1 MMEYRFSKGF
11 LFGEETIVMTE
22 HSLQRLNRH
31 GKVTREIPYKKISRV
46 NSFSGLS
53 AYDEEKKTFPVEMV
67 RIIPSWGL
75 SINFQSSYYLR
86 MGSRQMQMAKNQLEA
101 YQAFLEE
108 LKNRIRTNNPDAVLQ
123 TGNRILSVLSYL
135 FALFCLV
142 IFLLTL
148 AAPVYALF
156 VPSRSIGDIWP
167 LEIALLFLTA
177 MFGRTAF
184 HMGRDYAPER
194 RKL

>member
-1 MMEYRFSKGF
+1 M
-11 LFGEETIVMTE
+11 
-22 HSLQRLNRH
+22 
-31 GKVTREIPYKKISRV
+31 
-46 NSFSGLS
+46 NSYSGMS
-53 AYDEEKKTFPVEMV
+53 AYDEEKNSFPVKMV
-67 RIIPSWGL
+67 RIIPNWGL

-108 LKNRIRTNNPDAVLQ
+108 LENRIRTNNPDAVLQ

-135 FALFCLV
+135 FAFFCLV
-142 IFLLTL
+142 LFLLTL

-156 VPSRSIGDIWP
+156 VPTRSLRDIWP
-167 LEIALLFLTA
+167 VLIALLFMTA

-184 HMGRDYAPER
+184 HMGQDYAPER

>member
-1 MMEYRFSKGF
+1 MEYRFRKGF
-11 LFGEETIVMTE
+11 LFGEETIIMTE
-22 HSLQRLNRH
+22 HSLQRLNHH
-31 GKVTREIPYKKISRV
+31 GKVTREIPYQKISQV
-46 NSFSGLS
+46 NTYSGLS
-53 AYDEEKKTFPVEMV
+53 AYDEEKKSFPVKMV
-67 RIIPSWGL
+67 RIVPNWGL

-108 LKNRIRTNNPDAVLQ
+108 LKNRIRTSNPDAVLQ

-142 IFLLTL
+142 LFLLTL
-148 AAPVYALF
+148 AAPVYTLF
-156 VPSRSIGDIWP
+156 VPTRSLRDIWP
-167 LEIALLFLTA
+167 VLIALLFFTA

-184 HMGRDYAPER
+184 HMGQDYAPER
-194 RKL
+194 TKL

>member
-1 MMEYRFSKGF
+1 MMEYRFRRGF
-11 LFGEETIVMTE
+11 LFGEETIVMAE

-46 NSFSGLS
+46 NSYSGLS
-53 AYDEEKKTFPVEMV
+53 AYDEEKKSFPVKMV
-67 RIIPSWGL
+67 RIIPHWGL

-101 YQAFLEE
+101 YEAFLEE

-142 IFLLTL
+142 LFLLGL

-156 VPSRSIGDIWP
+156 VPTRSLRDIWP
-167 LEIALLFLTA
+167 VLIALLFITA

-184 HMGRDYAPER
+184 HMGQDYAPER

>member
-1 MMEYRFSKGF
+1 MMEYRFRRGF
-11 LFGEETIVMTE
+11 LFGEETIVMAE

-46 NSFSGLS
+46 NSYSGMS
-53 AYDEEKKTFPVEMV
+53 AYDEEKNSFSVKMV
-67 RIIPSWGL
+67 QIIPSWGL

-86 MGSRQMQMAKNQLEA
+86 MGSRQMQMAINQLEA
-101 YQAFLEE
+101 YETFLEE

-142 IFLLTL
+142 LFVLGL

-156 VPSRSIGDIWP
+156 VPTRSLRDIWP
-167 LEIALLFLTA
+167 VLIALLFITA

-184 HMGRDYAPER
+184 HMGQDYAPER

>member
-1 MMEYRFSKGF
+1 MMEYRFRRGF

-46 NSFSGLS
+46 NSYSGLS
-53 AYDEEKKTFPVEMV
+53 AYDEEKNSFSVKMV

-86 MGSRQMQMAKNQLEA
+86 MGSRQMQMAINQLEA
-101 YQAFLEE
+101 YETFLEE

-142 IFLLTL
+142 LFLLGL

-156 VPSRSIGDIWP
+156 VPTRSLRDIWP
-167 LEIALLFLTA
+167 VLIALLFMTA

-184 HMGRDYAPER
+184 HMGQDYAPER

>member
-1 MMEYRFSKGF
+1 MMEYRFRRGF

-31 GKVTREIPYKKISRV
+31 GKITREIPYKKISQV
-46 NSFSGLS
+46 NSYSGLS
-53 AYDEEKKTFPVEMV
+53 AYDEEKNSFSVKMV
-67 RIIPSWGL
+67 RIVPNWGL

-108 LKNRIRTNNPDAVLQ
+108 LENRIRTNNPDAVLQ

-142 IFLLTL
+142 LFLLGL
-148 AAPVYALF
+148 AAPVYVLF
-156 VPSRSIGDIWP
+156 VPSRSLRDIWP
-167 LEIALLFLTA
+167 VLIALLFMTA

-184 HMGRDYAPER
+184 HMGQDYAPER